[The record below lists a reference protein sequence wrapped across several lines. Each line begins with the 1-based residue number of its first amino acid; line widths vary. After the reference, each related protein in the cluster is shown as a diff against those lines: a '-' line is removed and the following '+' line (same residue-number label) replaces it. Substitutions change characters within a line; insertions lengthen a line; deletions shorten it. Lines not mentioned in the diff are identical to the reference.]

1 MAIIDVRVYERL
13 KYWVQLALPLTYD
26 DSLSYMELLSKVV
39 NKLNE
44 LGEDYNELV
53 EQIQQEGY
61 DYSQML
67 EDIEF
72 LKNEVEKIE
81 RGDYISEWREPLI
94 EMLDESIKEIWAH
107 GAQFVQFGL
116 TNDGYFYVDIPDNW
130 NFLRFET
137 GYDESK
143 PEEWLHLIINY

>member
-61 DYSQML
+61 DYTQML
-67 EDIEF
+67 QDIEF

-94 EMLDESIKEIWAH
+94 QMLDESIKEIWGR
-107 GAQFVQFGL
+107 GAQFVQFGI
-116 TNDGYFYVDIPDNW
+116 TQNGYFYADIPENW
-130 NFLRFET
+130 NFLQFST
-137 GYDESK
+137 IFDMNDPNY
-143 PEEWLHLIINY
+143 LHLVLEY